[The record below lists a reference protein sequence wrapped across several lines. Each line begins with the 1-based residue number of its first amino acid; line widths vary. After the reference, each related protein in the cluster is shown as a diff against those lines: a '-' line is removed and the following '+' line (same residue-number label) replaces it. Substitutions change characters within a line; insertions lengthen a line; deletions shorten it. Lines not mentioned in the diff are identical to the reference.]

1 MSAAN
6 RLENPDGPLV
16 VAPIQQAKKKNAHDS
31 VEWWLRDPT
40 MLIIS

>member
-16 VAPIQQAKKKNAHDS
+16 VAPIQQAKKKKTHMIPLNGG
-31 VEWWLRDPT
+31 
-40 MLIIS
+40 